1 MRDISKNLFNVS
13 YYVIKILIETAES
26 LFFIIVAVQ
35 RRSIT
40 DKSIKHH
47 GGIHQG
53 IIIRGSFLEIRQH
66 LYLGG
71 RYKTFTHPNPFTM
84 PAVCAMT
91 VHGNIAIGTCH
102 RNPVLFFIPLKWQCL
117 HGEKVFRHLIS

>member
-1 MRDISKNLFNVS
+1 MGTLPKF
-13 YYVIKILIETAES
+13 LIQTAES
-26 LFFIIVAVQ
+26 LFFIIIAVQ

-47 GGIHQG
+47 GSIHQG
-53 IIIRGSFLEIRQH
+53 IIIRSSFLEIRQY

-84 PAVCAMT
+84 PAVCTMA
-91 VHGNIAIGTCH
+91 VHGNMAIGTCH

-117 HGEKVFRHLIS
+117 HEEKVFRHLIS